1 MCPVWLLSALLCFA
15 AAEIAA
21 SEEATVLAAGVAAD
35 VRWRNLPAEV
45 PYMYKPGAYL
55 GITRPDT
62 FWFEYGVRGRP
73 PAPVTAR

>member
-1 MCPVWLLSALLCFA
+1 LLCFA

-21 SEEATVLAAGVAAD
+21 SEEPTVLSAGVAAD

-45 PYMYKPGAYL
+45 PYMYQPGAYL

-62 FWFEYGVRGRP
+62 FWLE
-73 PAPVTAR
+73 